1 MTNPKEASL
10 NDARQAAPLGRS
22 SLARRTLLRTAIG
35 ASLTAPALSLLPVSN
50 VSAAGRA
57 LQSEGVQGGTIRV
70 AMAGEPPTLDIHQTT
85 AGIVS
90 YITWSMYE
98 PLFTYDENYQ
108 LIPMLAESHE
118 VSEDGLTN
126 VIRLRQGV
134 PFHNGETMTAADVI
148 ASINR
153 WGAISGVGQGLLE
166 ATDELVEVDDH
177 TIEFR
182 LTEPYGSLATALAIN
197 YQGCAIYP
205 KSVIDAA
212 GGAPIETDFIGTG
225 PYRLEERRI
234 DQFIRLQRFEE
245 YAAVEGEA
253 LGYGGHKFQYL
264 DRIDFI
270 PVADEAARV
279 AGLLAGDYQFLT
291 DFSPDQFDTIAASSE
306 LVVEKL
312 PPSSWDTLVLNW
324 NSPLMSDLLVRQAFQ
339 AALDHEP
346 IMIAAH
352 GEGFYRLD
360 PSIMQ
365 RETAWATDA
374 GAELYNQNDPEK
386 ARALLE
392 EAGYDGTPLRLLS
405 TQEYQYLYN
414 VALVAAQQLEAA
426 GFTVDLQTYDWATL
440 VERRSDPEMWDAFT
454 TSDPFKPD
462 PAQMATM
469 QVCNFPGWWCSDETT
484 ALVEDLRRESD
495 FDTRYAIWEQVQA
508 NFYNEVPMIKVGDF
522 NSVTAYSQNVGGFI
536 PLTQITLPLWNMW
549 LEG

>member
-1 MTNPKEASL
+1 MIRQTLRARQSASL
-10 NDARQAAPLGRS
+10 VHP
-22 SLARRTLLRTAIG
+22 SLDRRALLRNAVG
-35 ASLTAPALSLLPVSN
+35 ASLAVPALGLLPGQRAFA
-50 VSAAGRA
+50 AAGAR
-57 LQSEGVQGGTIRV
+57 QGEGVQGGTIRV
-70 AMAGEPPTLDIHQTT
+70 AIAGEPPTLDIHQTT

-90 YITWSMYE
+90 YITWSIYE

-108 LIPMLAESHE
+108 LIPMLADSHE
-118 VSEDGLTN
+118 VSDDGLVN
-126 VIRLRQGV
+126 VIRLRQDV

-153 WGAISGVGQGLLE
+153 WGAISGVGQSLLG
-166 ATDELVEVDDH
+166 ATDELREVDDY
-177 TIEFR
+177 TIEFH
-182 LTEPYGSLATALAIN
+182 LAEPYGSLATALAIN

-212 GGAPIETDFIGTG
+212 GDAPIDNDFIGTG
-225 PYRLEERRI
+225 PYQLEERRI
-234 DQFIRLQRFEE
+234 DQFIRLQRFDD
-245 YAAVEGEA
+245 YAALEGEP
-253 LGYGGHKFQYL
+253 LGYGGHKAQYL

-279 AGLLAGDYQFLT
+279 AGLQAGDYHLLT
-291 DFSPDQFDTIAASSE
+291 DFSSDQFETIAANPD

-339 AALDHEP
+339 AALNHEP
-346 IMIAAH
+346 IMLAAH

-374 GAELYNQNDPEK
+374 GAEFYNQNDPEK

-414 VALVAAQQLEAA
+414 VALVSAQQLEDA

-440 VERRSDPEMWDAFT
+440 VERRADPEMWDAFT

-462 PAQMATM
+462 PAQMATL
-469 QVCNFPGWWCSDETT
+469 QVCNFPGWWCSEETI
-484 ALVEDLRRESD
+484 ALVADLRSESD
-495 FDTRYAIWEQVQA
+495 FDTRFAIWEQIQE
-508 NFYNEVPMIKVGDF
+508 NFYTEVPMIKVGDF
-522 NSVTAYSQNVGGFI
+522 NSVAARSSNVGGFI

>member
-1 MTNPKEASL
+1 MIRQTLRARQSASL
-10 NDARQAAPLGRS
+10 VHP
-22 SLARRTLLRTAIG
+22 SLDRRALLRNAVG
-35 ASLTAPALSLLPVSN
+35 ASLAVPALGLLPGQRAFA
-50 VSAAGRA
+50 AAGAR
-57 LQSEGVQGGTIRV
+57 QGEGVQGGTIRV
-70 AMAGEPPTLDIHQTT
+70 AIAGEPPTLDIHQTT

-90 YITWSMYE
+90 YITWSIYE

-108 LIPMLAESHE
+108 LIPMLADSHE
-118 VSEDGLTN
+118 VSDDGLVN
-126 VIRLRQGV
+126 VIRLRQDV

-153 WGAISGVGQGLLE
+153 WGAISGVGQSLLG
-166 ATDELVEVDDH
+166 ATDELREVDDY
-177 TIEFR
+177 TIEFH
-182 LTEPYGSLATALAIN
+182 LAEPYGSLATALAIN

-212 GGAPIETDFIGTG
+212 GDAPIDNDFIGTG
-225 PYRLEERRI
+225 PYQLEERRI
-234 DQFIRLQRFEE
+234 DQFIRLQRFDD
-245 YAAVEGEA
+245 YAALEGEP
-253 LGYGGHKFQYL
+253 LGYGGHKAQYL

-279 AGLLAGDYQFLT
+279 AGLQAGDYHLLT
-291 DFSPDQFDTIAASSE
+291 DFSSDQFETIAANPD

-339 AALDHEP
+339 AALNHEP
-346 IMIAAH
+346 IMLAAH

-414 VALVAAQQLEAA
+414 VALVSAQQLEDA

-440 VERRSDPEMWDAFT
+440 VERRADPEMWDAFT

-462 PAQMATM
+462 PAQMATL
-469 QVCNFPGWWCSDETT
+469 QVCNFPGWWCSEETI
-484 ALVEDLRRESD
+484 ALVADLRSESD
-495 FDTRYAIWEQVQA
+495 FDTRYAIWEQIQE
-508 NFYNEVPMIKVGDF
+508 NFYTEVPMIKVGDF
-522 NSVTAYSQNVGGFI
+522 NSVAARSSNVGGFI

>member
-1 MTNPKEASL
+1 MIRQTLRARQSASL
-10 NDARQAAPLGRS
+10 VHP
-22 SLARRTLLRTAIG
+22 SLDRRALLRNAVG
-35 ASLTAPALSLLPVSN
+35 ASLAVPALGLLPGQRAFA
-50 VSAAGRA
+50 AAGAR
-57 LQSEGVQGGTIRV
+57 QGEGVQGGTIRV
-70 AMAGEPPTLDIHQTT
+70 AIAGEPPTLDIHQTT

-90 YITWSMYE
+90 YITWSIYE

-118 VSEDGLTN
+118 VSDDGLVN
-126 VIRLRQGV
+126 VIRLRQDV

-153 WGAISGVGQGLLE
+153 WGAISGVGQSLLG
-166 ATDELVEVDDH
+166 ATDELREVDDY
-177 TIEFR
+177 TIEFH
-182 LTEPYGSLATALAIN
+182 LAEPYGSLATALAIN

-212 GGAPIETDFIGTG
+212 GDAPIDNDFIGTG
-225 PYRLEERRI
+225 PYQLEERRI
-234 DQFIRLQRFEE
+234 DQFIRLQRFDD
-245 YAAVEGEA
+245 YAALEGEP
-253 LGYGGHKFQYL
+253 LGYGGHKAQYL

-279 AGLLAGDYQFLT
+279 AGLQAGDYHLLT
-291 DFSPDQFDTIAASSE
+291 DFSSDQFETIAANPD

-339 AALDHEP
+339 AALNHEP
-346 IMIAAH
+346 IMLAAH

-374 GAELYNQNDPEK
+374 GAEFYNQNDPEK

-392 EAGYDGTPLRLLS
+392 EAGYDGSPLRLLS

-414 VALVAAQQLEAA
+414 VALVSAQQLEDA

-440 VERRSDPEMWDAFT
+440 VERRADPEMWDAFT

-462 PAQMATM
+462 PAQMATL
-469 QVCNFPGWWCSDETT
+469 QVCNFPGWWCSEETI
-484 ALVEDLRRESD
+484 ALVADLRSESD
-495 FDTRYAIWEQVQA
+495 FDTRFAIWEQIQE
-508 NFYNEVPMIKVGDF
+508 NFYTEVPMIKVGDF
-522 NSVTAYSQNVGGFI
+522 NSVAARSSNVGGFI

>member
-1 MTNPKEASL
+1 MIRQTLRARQRASL
-10 NDARQAAPLGRS
+10 VHP
-22 SLARRTLLRTAIG
+22 SLDRRALLRNAVG
-35 ASLTAPALSLLPVSN
+35 ASLAVPALGLLPGQKAI
-50 VSAAGRA
+50 AAAVA
-57 LQSEGVQGGTIRV
+57 LQGEGVQGGTIRV
-70 AMAGEPPTLDIHQTT
+70 AIAGEPPTLDIHQTT

-90 YITWSMYE
+90 YITWSIYE

-118 VSEDGLTN
+118 VSDDGLVN
-126 VIRLRQGV
+126 VIRLRQDV

-153 WGAISGVGQGLLE
+153 WGAISGVGQSLLGVTE
-166 ATDELVEVDDH
+166 ELREVDDH
-177 TIEFR
+177 TIEFH
-182 LTEPYGSLATALAIN
+182 LAEPYGSLATALAIN

-212 GGAPIETDFIGTG
+212 GDAPIATDFIGTG
-225 PYRLEERRI
+225 PYQLEERRI
-234 DQFIRLQRFEE
+234 DQFIRLQRFDD
-245 YAAVEGEA
+245 YAALEGEP
-253 LGYGGHKFQYL
+253 LGYGGHKAQYL
-264 DRIDFI
+264 DRIDFV

-279 AGLLAGDYQFLT
+279 AGLQAGDYQLLT
-291 DFSPDQFDTIAASSE
+291 DFSSDQFETIAASPD

-324 NSPLMSDLLVRQAFQ
+324 NSPLMSDPLVRQAFQ
-339 AALDHEP
+339 AALNHEP
-346 IMIAAH
+346 IMLAAH

-374 GAELYNQNDPEK
+374 GAEFYNQNDPEK

-414 VALVAAQQLEAA
+414 VALVSAQQLEEA

-440 VERRSDPEMWDAFT
+440 VERRADPEMWDAFT

-462 PAQMATM
+462 PAQMATL
-469 QVCNFPGWWCSDETT
+469 QVCNFPGWWCSEETT
-484 ALVEDLRRESD
+484 ALVADLRSESD
-495 FDTRYAIWEQVQA
+495 FDTRYAIWEQIQE
-508 NFYNEVPMIKVGDF
+508 NFYTEVPMIKVGDF
-522 NSVTAYSQNVGGFI
+522 NSVAARSSNVGGFI